1 MKING
6 TKLAEIAYGMSEM
19 ARTHKNDVIANNLA
33 RVSEKVAG
41 LGASW
46 SGKPLTDVDRVV
58 IKYYL
63 ANKSDK

>member
-33 RVSEKVAG
+33 RVSEKVAVQ
-41 LGASW
+41 GANW
-46 SGKPLTDVDRVV
+46 AGKPLDETDMALVR
-58 IKYYL
+58 YYL
-63 ANKSDK
+63 ANK